1 MRRKFVF
8 LVFLVFCWIVSALAV
23 SVLAIEIAQVG
34 KTVRPHPNT
43 GEEFLI
49 LISDNFWSVPEIQ
62 EEIECYQND
71 VYQHR
76 QIGSRVF
83 MVSPAEVPLC
93 NSDYEFSLEIRNFL
107 KNQYYSNPLGAR
119 LVGTLL
125 VGDIPWV
132 MISERP
138 EGPGGGKNNACYE
151 NVPADVYFAELSLEG
166 WKIVTCPDDCPGY
179 QMTVLALPDDC
190 YSNLYQ
196 CLQPEIWVVR
206 LRPIISFGWWQEF
219 SLSERIEMLVR
230 FFEKDHRYYEGELA
244 RENKDFINFNW
255 MKGVFGCDYCNCDDP
270 ALFPLEGDDEFI
282 CYLDGI
288 TGEEFL
294 NWWLAQP
301 WRLIH
306 TDSHGIMTDHDRGV
320 GREELY
326 NTLIATPIF
335 LAEGCSTACLCG
347 GYSDIEGAIFGPQS
361 NVLVAAG
368 CNSGCTGFPTPNL
381 KFDYIAKA
389 FWERTGGEQLLT
401 LQIEGDPFLKAG
413 REMDLPLTPTF
424 ISTSWEEYP
433 YRFSSKYWEARPL
446 VIVPNGD
453 WVELKLGFTGF
464 REPVDIYVGVYE
476 SATGNFYVWTEKGII
491 LWDWNVASLVP
502 YKKEWVNGFENILF
516 SGNVNDLPNGY
527 YDGYVMV
534 VPAGMDMFSFSF
546 ENSVYYLWS
555 WHWQK

>member
-132 MISERP
+132 MNSERP

-534 VPAGMDMFSFSF
+534 VPAGMDMNSFSF
-546 ENSVYYLWS
+546 ENSTYYLWY